1 MTVAIK
7 ESLTR
12 LNSSLVQLEKTASK
26 AQAKVE
32 KYQATAQELKAQK
45 QAVKSASPDLFAVPN
60 PAPAEDDID
69 AQALASRLDNAIER
83 VEELLK
89 EGA

>member
-12 LNSSLVQLEKTASK
+12 LNSSLVTLEKK
-26 AQAKVE
+26 AVEVQERNARQQVAK
-32 KYQATAQELKAQK
+32 KT
-45 QAVKSASPDLFAVPN
+45 SPDLFAVSGT
-60 PAPAEDDID
+60 ATAEADID
-69 AQALASRLDNAIER
+69 SQALASRLDNAIER
-83 VEELLK
+83 VEQLLE